1 MTRTGS
7 LCAGFS
13 VAVRQAS
20 GPVHQSEPGMLFL
33 SPLQAVRQLAA
44 FLYFMLAILVTTCI
58 CSCPAAA
65 ESVRRV
71 ALVVGIGAY
80 ENVGRLANPAKD
92 AAAMSAMLRNLG
104 FEVTEGI
111 DLDFRI
117 FTEKLREFGRKAAD
131 ADLGFVFYAGHGI
144 QVDNENWLLPK
155 DAKLHDRLDLEY
167 EAINADALLRAMGSA
182 KGRVLL
188 LDSCR
193 DNPFRQGF
201 LSTASARSVSRGLA
215 RLNVADSGTLIVFAT
230 SPGAVAEDGIPG
242 GSTNSPFT
250 AALLANMSTPG
261 LEIRQMLTRTRQHV
275 IAATGGRQTPW
286 ENSSLVA
293 DIYLAGL
300 PTVPSHERLDEAFW
314 RAIRDS
320 LDPADFK
327 IFVRRF
333 PSSGFATAARRR
345 YTDLAKAVEAEQAT
359 DAVLR
364 PMRDCSSCPEII
376 QLPAGSFVMG
386 ASNDDDSALDNERP
400 AHRAEVTAFAMTRYP
415 ITFEEFDACVEAGG
429 CASRPS
435 DSGWG
440 RGLRPVINVSWYD
453 AHSYARWLS
462 QRTGQSYRLPS
473 EIEWEYAARAGTT
486 GVRFWGD
493 DPADACAYANV
504 YDRTAAKTE
513 SFSWNPH
520 ACSDGFNYTSPVG
533 SLKPNPWGFGD
544 MIGNVWQWVADC
556 WVDDYSSATGAI
568 APADRECSERIAR
581 GGSWL
586 SEPSAARSS
595 TRLRMD
601 VADKDIHI
609 GFRLARATP

>member
-13 VAVRQAS
+13 VAARQAS
-20 GPVHQSEPGMLFL
+20 GPVHQSEPGVLFL
-33 SPLQAVRQLAA
+33 SPLQAVRRLVE
-44 FLYFMLAILVTTCI
+44 FLCFLLAILVTTCI

-71 ALVVGIGAY
+71 ALVIGIGAY

-92 AAAMSAMLRNLG
+92 AAAMSAMLRDLG

-111 DLDFRI
+111 DLDFRR
-117 FTEKLREFGRKAAD
+117 FTEKLREFGRKAAG

-155 DAKLHDRLDLEY
+155 DAKLDDRLDLEY

-188 LDSCR
+188 LDACR

-201 LSTASARSVSRGLA
+201 LSVANARSVSRGLA
-215 RLNVADSGTLIVFAT
+215 RLNTADTGTLIAFAT
-230 SPGAVAEDGIPG
+230 SPGAVAEDGTTA
-242 GSTNSPFT
+242 GSANSPFT
-250 AALLANMSTPG
+250 AALLTNMSTPG
-261 LEIRQMLTRTRQHV
+261 LEIRQMLTRTRQQV

-293 DIYLAGL
+293 DIYLAG
-300 PTVPSHERLDEAFW
+300 VPAVRSPERLDEAFW
-314 RAIRDS
+314 NAIRDS
-320 LDPADFK
+320 QDPADFK
-327 IFVRRF
+327 VFLRRF
-333 PSSGFATAARRR
+333 PNSSFAADARRH
-345 YTDLAKAVEAEQAT
+345 YTDLAKAMGAEESIDT
-359 DAVLR
+359 VLR
-364 PMRDCSSCPEII
+364 PMKDCPTCPEFI
-376 QLPAGSFVMG
+376 QLAAGSFIMG
-386 ASNDDDSALDNERP
+386 ASSDDESALDNERP
-400 AHRAEVTAFAMTRYP
+400 AHRVEVSAFAMTRYP
-415 ITFEEFDACVEAGG
+415 ITFEEFDACVDAGG
-429 CASRPS
+429 CATRPS
-435 DSGWG
+435 DNGWG

-453 AHSYARWLS
+453 AHAYSIWLS

-473 EIEWEYAARAGTT
+473 EIEWEYAARADTI

-493 DPADACAYANV
+493 DPAEACAYANV
-504 YDRTAAKTE
+504 YDRTAVKTE
-513 SFSWNPH
+513 SFVWNPH
-520 ACSDGFNYTSPVG
+520 ACSDGFSHTSPVG

-568 APADRECSERIAR
+568 AAADRECSERVAR
-581 GGSWL
+581 GGSWI

-595 TRLRMD
+595 TRLRLD
-601 VADKDIHI
+601 VVDKDIHI
-609 GFRLARATP
+609 GFRLARATR